1 MFCGAMELAK
11 DQLPLADTSARVTG
25 VFPDIVWTSGKGLPE
40 LAHPK
45 RGRAHARGVVLGIKN
60 TDPNPSSV
68 DAKAFAFKSHRKE
81 WPMASEN
88 RTTTEVGIFSQWASY
103 FARHLG
109 SARAFGWAIGVV
121 LLWGL
126 AGPLFRFSDT
136 WQLVI
141 NTGTTIITFL
151 MVFLI
156 QNTQNR
162 DSAAIQLK
170 LNEIIRSTQGA
181 HNAMLGLENL
191 NTDDLD
197 RLRALYQELA
207 DKARCDETGGSSDI
221 GTPDVKGNE
230 SRDL

>member
-1 MFCGAMELAK
+1 M
-11 DQLPLADTSARVTG
+11 T
-25 VFPDIVWTSGKGLPE
+25 
-40 LAHPK
+40 
-45 RGRAHARGVVLGIKN
+45 
-60 TDPNPSSV
+60 
-68 DAKAFAFKSHRKE
+68 
-81 WPMASEN
+81 SEN
-88 RTTTEVGIFSQWASY
+88 RTTTEVVGIFGWWASY
-103 FARHLG
+103 FARYLG
-109 SARAFGWAIGVV
+109 SATAFGGAIGIV

-136 WQLVI
+136 WQLII

-181 HNAMLGLENL
+181 HNAMLCLENL

-197 RLRALYQELA
+197 RLRELYQELA
-207 DKARCDETGGSSDI
+207 DKARRDETGGSSDI
-221 GTPDVKGNE
+221 GTPEIKGHE